1 MKNAD
6 QHLLYSYTVQKY
18 VVQWIKKTG
27 NVQLC
32 KKQVCTVQSG
42 LATDQCERNSLTMF
56 SLNADQILNSFTTDQ
71 EKIYNNKSSLKISVF
86 HYTLNVLF
94 TGL

>member
-1 MKNAD
+1 MYNCVKNKFA
-6 QHLLYSYTVQKY
+6 LYRVAWPLTSVR
-18 VVQWIKKTG
+18 
-27 NVQLC
+27 
-32 KKQVCTVQSG
+32 
-42 LATDQCERNSLTMF
+42 ESLTMF

-71 EKIYNNKSSLKISVF
+71 EKIYNKKSSLKISVF